1 MRYSQRNELFLVAT
15 FWLVLSLICVMAGA
29 VSAQNVILHLN
40 SGDLIKGLLISEN
53 TNQVVISNAWVKALS
68 VPLSEIAN
76 RETEKTAPPPTNA
89 PSLAVQPAASPA
101 TPPPQNQVVA
111 AAPPVAKPAA
121 KPKGKW
127 AGEASI
133 GLDAVFGTRD
143 SQDYSG
149 HLKLTYALPY
159 ESAPQKFY
167 RNTLESGGEYQRTG
181 DTQSANHAG
190 ATDRSDFDIGK
201 KSYGYSLLGAGFDDV
216 QKINFRYQVGPGVG
230 RHLIQATNF
239 MMNVDSGLDYETAYR
254 SDASDLKTFY
264 IRLANDITWHIWKN
278 LILTGS
284 LAWYADMENQGQ
296 YRSDF
301 ISNLSYGFWKNLSLN
316 LTAIDHYNT
325 ENAPGTDRNQSEFRT
340 SLGITF

>member
-1 MRYSQRNELFLVAT
+1 MRYSQRIEIFQFAA
-15 FWLVLSLICVMAGA
+15 FWLVLSLICMLAGA
-29 VSAQNVILHLN
+29 ASAQTVVLHLN
-40 SGDLIKGLLISEN
+40 SGELIKGLILSEN

-68 VPLSEIAN
+68 VPLSEIAK
-76 RETEKTAPPPTNA
+76 REPEKNAPTPTNA
-89 PSLAVQPAASPA
+89 PSLAMHPAASPA
-101 TPPPQNQVVA
+101 TPPPQPKVVA
-111 AAPPVAKPAA
+111 TATPVAKPAA

-127 AGEASI
+127 AGEASV
-133 GLDAVFGTRD
+133 GLDAIFGTRD

-159 ESAPQKFY
+159 ASNPQEFF
-167 RNTLESGGEYQRTG
+167 RNTFDSGGEYQRTG

-201 KSYGYSLLGAGFDDV
+201 KSYGYSLLGAGFDNA

-239 MMNVDSGLDYETAYR
+239 VMNVDGGLDYETAYL
-254 SDASDLKTFY
+254 SGASDLKTYY
-264 IRLANDITWHIWKN
+264 IRMADDVTWHILKN
-278 LILTGS
+278 LILTGN
-284 LAWYADMENQGQ
+284 LTWYADMENQGQ

-316 LTAIDHYNT
+316 FTAIDHYNT
-325 ENAPGTDRNQSEFRT
+325 ENAPGTDRNQFEFRT

>member
-1 MRYSQRNELFLVAT
+1 MRYFQRTERCPFAA
-15 FWLVLSLICVMAGA
+15 FWLGLSLICIMTDA
-29 VSAQNVILHLN
+29 VSAQNVILHLK
-40 SGDLIKGLLISEN
+40 SGDLIKGLIVSEN

-68 VPLSEIAN
+68 VPLSEIAS
-76 RETEKTAPPPTNA
+76 RETEKIAPPPTNA
-89 PSLAVQPAASPA
+89 PAPAAQPAASPA
-101 TPPPQNQVVA
+101 TPPPQTKLA
-111 AAPPVAKPAA
+111 AAKPVAKPAA

-127 AGEASI
+127 GGEASV

-159 ESAPQKFY
+159 ESDPKEFF
-167 RNTLESGGEYQRTG
+167 RNTFDSGGEYQRTG
-181 DTQSANHAG
+181 DVDSANHAG

-201 KSYGYSLLGAGFDDV
+201 KSYGYGLLGAGFDDV
-216 QKINFRYQVGPGVG
+216 QKINFRYQVGPGAG

-239 MMNVDSGLDYETAYR
+239 VMNVDSGLDYEAAYR
-254 SDASDLKTFY
+254 SNASDLKTFY
-264 IRLANDITWHIWKN
+264 IRLADDVTWHIWKN

-296 YRSDF
+296 YRGDF

-316 LTAIDHYNT
+316 FTVIDHYNT
-325 ENAPGTDRNQSEFRT
+325 ENAPGTDQNQSEFRT